1 MTGMSLP
8 LKTEFL
14 GDRSALFS
22 FGLKLSVFTVLT
34 LGIYRFWMKTRL
46 RRWYWSA
53 IRPGGHPLEYT
64 GEALEKLLGFLIA
77 VVFLSFYIG
86 VFNLIL
92 MFFSFTLLND
102 NFAAYAISFIAVIP
116 ILFFAQ
122 YRARRYILART
133 RWRGIRFG
141 LQPAAW
147 RYSAFAILMWVLTI
161 ISLGALWPLMTF
173 QLEKFRTNRTWF
185 GTARLTQGGKWY
197 RLIPPAL
204 PALLG
209 LWATLAL
216 GVYGALEEDPAAI
229 GGMLL
234 TLPLTAIGWV
244 HYKVAAFRYLTS
256 QKQIGDM
263 VALSSAPRTPRVLGI
278 YLLGGLAISMIL
290 SAVAAV
296 VGTVVVSV
304 FLAAGAAESIE
315 ETSPWLAIP
324 VGLLGYFS
332 IFVFWD
338 VLTQVFIRL
347 PLLQHY
353 SETLEIE
360 DPHALTRFAQRARD
374 ESVDAGGFAEALDVG
389 AAI

>member
-1 MTGMSLP
+1 MSLP

-14 GDRSALFS
+14 GDRGALFS
-22 FGLKLSVFTVLT
+22 FGLKLSAFTVLT

-64 GEALEKLLGFLIA
+64 GDALEKLLGFLIA

-102 NFAAYAISFIAVIP
+102 NFAAYAISFVAVIP

-147 RYSAFAILMWVLTI
+147 RYSGVAICMWVLTI
-161 ISLGALWPLMTF
+161 CSVGALWPLMTF

-185 GTARLTQGGKWY
+185 GSARLTQGGKWY
-197 RLIPPAL
+197 RLTAPAL
-204 PALLG
+204 PALFG

-216 GVYGALEEDPAAI
+216 GTYGAIEEDPAVIA
-229 GGMLL
+229 GLLL
-234 TLPLTAIGWV
+234 TVATDRNWVGVLQSFGLSLPDVSQADRRSGGIAV
-244 HYKVAAFRYLTS
+244 FTS
-256 QKQIGDM
+256 HAPGVGDLP
-263 VALSSAPRTPRVLGI
+263 AGRVCNQRHSKCGYCGRGDCLG
-278 YLLGGLAISMIL
+278 
-290 SAVAAV
+290 
-296 VGTVVVSV
+296 
-304 FLAAGAAESIE
+304 
-315 ETSPWLAIP
+315 
-324 VGLLGYFS
+324 
-332 IFVFWD
+332 
-338 VLTQVFIRL
+338 
-347 PLLQHY
+347 
-353 SETLEIE
+353 
-360 DPHALTRFAQRARD
+360 QRAFCVRD
-374 ESVDAGGFAEALDVG
+374 RGNHG
-389 AAI
+389 

>member
-1 MTGMSLP
+1 MSLP

-14 GDRSALFS
+14 GDRGALFS
-22 FGLKLSVFTVLT
+22 FGLKLSFLTVLT

-64 GEALEKLLGFLIA
+64 GDALEKLLGFLIA

-147 RYSAFAILMWVLTI
+147 RYSGVAILMWILTI
-161 ISLGALWPLMTF
+161 CSVGALWPLMTF
-173 QLEKFRTNRTWF
+173 HLEKFRTNRTWF
-185 GTARLTQGGKWY
+185 GSARLTQGGKWY
-197 RLIPPAL
+197 RLTAPAL

-216 GVYGALEEDPAAI
+216 GAYGILEENPAAL
-229 GGMLL
+229 GGIIL
-234 TLPLTAIGWV
+234 TVPLTAIGWV
-244 HYKVAAFRYLTS
+244 YYKVAAFRYLTS
-256 QKQIGDM
+256 NKQIGDL
-263 VALSSAPRTPRVLGI
+263 VALNSSPRAPRVLGI
-278 YLLGGLAISMIL
+278 YVLGGFAISVIL
-290 SAVAAV
+290 SAVSAIVATVLISV
-296 VGTVVVSV
+296 V
-304 FLAAGAAESIE
+304 FAAGAGESLDDM
-315 ETSPWLAIP
+315 SPWVAVPI
-324 VGLLGYFS
+324 GLLGYFS

-360 DPHALTRFAQRARD
+360 DPHALSRFAQRARD